1 MKKRGQIELS
11 FVFIMAIIIGLI
23 AIAFGY
29 IYIPRLLDSSED
41 IALAKWEQNFNDK
54 VSEMFFLDTGSTD
67 FFKVSLPKRI
77 THVCIRSGEVTDF
90 PSFID
95 ARDRSMLR
103 ADLSKN
109 VIFIPSDSFKSNT
122 FFLVEN
128 LNGSTSFVCIPNN
141 QDIILESKGT
151 YVEGGSRYSS

>member
-29 IYIPRLLDSSED
+29 VYIPRLLDSSED
-41 IALAKWEQNFNDK
+41 IALAKWGQNFNDK
-54 VSEMFFLDTGSTD
+54 VSEMFFLDTGSTY

-103 ADLSKN
+103 ANISKN
-109 VIFIPSDSFKSNT
+109 VIFIPSSAFKSNM
-122 FFLVEN
+122 FISVED
-128 LNGSTSFVCIPNN
+128 LKGVTSFVCIENN
-141 QDIILESKGT
+141 KDILLESKGT
-151 YVEGGSRYSS
+151 HVEVRPRI